1 VCTGHCSNADR
12 VLNTVHSIPWTGI
25 YDSGVDMHIGFAFP
39 ASTTGSEFIM
49 EWVVP
54 VSEKVRDD
62 GW

>member
-1 VCTGHCSNADR
+1 
-12 VLNTVHSIPWTGI
+12 VHSIPWTGI